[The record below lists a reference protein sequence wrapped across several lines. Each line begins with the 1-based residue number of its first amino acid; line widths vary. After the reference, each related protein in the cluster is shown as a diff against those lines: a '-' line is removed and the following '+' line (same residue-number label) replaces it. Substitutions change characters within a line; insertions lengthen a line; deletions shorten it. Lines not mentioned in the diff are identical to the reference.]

1 MLLGGECR
9 KAMSLLSTEPL
20 FLLTFSTGRKTP
32 ENRRTSIVK
41 GWNCITDHQSAIR
54 C

>member
-9 KAMSLLSTEPL
+9 KAMSLLSTVPL
-20 FLLTFSTGRKTP
+20 FLLTFSTGRETP

-41 GWNCITDHQSAIR
+41 G
-54 C
+54 